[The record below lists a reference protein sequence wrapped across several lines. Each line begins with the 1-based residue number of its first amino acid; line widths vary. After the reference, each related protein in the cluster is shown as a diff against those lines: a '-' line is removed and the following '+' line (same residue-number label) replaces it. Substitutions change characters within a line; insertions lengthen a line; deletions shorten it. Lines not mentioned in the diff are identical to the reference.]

1 MKFFD
6 LHCSINRSIV
16 RRSVSDAV
24 QQNIFQKRLCPLYF
38 YLEDGTLELPP
49 TSVLVFGWLVP
60 NVFHL
65 SRPDLPHQV
74 KEHFVNV
81 FSGLEEA

>member
-1 MKFFD
+1 M
-6 LHCSINRSIV
+6 
-16 RRSVSDAV
+16 RRGVSAKHISKKDCV
-24 QQNIFQKRLCPLYF
+24 LFVFL

-81 FSGLEEA
+81 FSGGLEEA

>member
-1 MKFFD
+1 MF
-6 LHCSINRSIV
+6 
-16 RRSVSDAV
+16 
-24 QQNIFQKRLCPLYF
+24 QQNIFQKMIVSFVFL

-81 FSGLEEA
+81 FSDGLEEA

>member
-1 MKFFD
+1 MRRGVSAK
-6 LHCSINRSIV
+6 HISKKIV
-16 RRSVSDAV
+16 SFV
-24 QQNIFQKRLCPLYF
+24 FL

-81 FSGLEEA
+81 FSGGLEEA

>member
-1 MKFFD
+1 MRRGVSGRTAK
-6 LHCSINRSIV
+6 HISKKIV
-16 RRSVSDAV
+16 S
-24 QQNIFQKRLCPLYF
+24 FLYF